1 MCIFICVYNYV
12 CIYIYIYTYIY
23 SDIYSIITQELML
36 MILFRHG
43 LTSWHVKI
51 LHRCIT
57 SHAIIMKPLKPHQS
71 CALLGLFLGYDSG
84 RSSDPKK
91 TDIHTD
97 MILPELTMISDPNGQ
112 NSDTLAYR
120 RSAIHP
126 WHDRSMLCVI
136 YVPTACSNPAASNM
150 LSVPRKF
157 PLYIRYSH
165 RTEWGNE
172 AAGPCFPA
180 HLHLFHNW
188 FLQTD
193 EEKQSSRLMTYLFFR
208 NINSLATIEA
218 PSFELTAKG
227 IFVLLNLWRECDT
240 YVP

>member
-1 MCIFICVYNYV
+1 
-12 CIYIYIYTYIY
+12 
-23 SDIYSIITQELML
+23 
-36 MILFRHG
+36 
-43 LTSWHVKI
+43 
-51 LHRCIT
+51 
-57 SHAIIMKPLKPHQS
+57 MKPLKSHQS
-71 CALLGLFLGYDSG
+71 CASLGLFLRYDSG

-91 TDIHTD
+91 TDSLSVASTQTWSF
-97 MILPELTMISDPNGQ
+97 LNLRWSLTQMDRTVWPTGDQ
-112 NSDTLAYR
+112 QY
-120 RSAIHP
+120 P

-136 YVPTACSNPAASNM
+136 YMPTACSNPAASNM

-157 PLYIRYSH
+157 PLYIRHSH
-165 RTEWGNE
+165 RIEWGNE
-172 AAGPCFPA
+172 VAGSCFPA

-218 PSFELTAKG
+218 PSFELTEKG
-227 IFVLLNLWRECDT
+227 IFVLLNFWRECDT